1 MGFNDGILPNC
12 LLDNFLS
19 LSFKVSIYFSS
30 YLNKPGAIVVL
41 MAQLIISMEIRYVSR
56 VCFFSLFYHLSLS
69 FFKVKAVWVRSTQVF
84 NLLRHSC
91 LIIYNK
97 MLICSNIKWIRS
109 KAKWITA
116 SLISE
121 IRHMTGKYRM
131 KIQRPGRKRSKY
143 IPLYVLLQRDLL
155 ERTTNRLIIKPCTFL
170 TKQQATPLL
179 TGKQLSDQKRRN
191 MEKNFLDNSDKHV
204 IAK

>member
-1 MGFNDGILPNC
+1 
-12 LLDNFLS
+12 
-19 LSFKVSIYFSS
+19 
-30 YLNKPGAIVVL
+30 
-41 MAQLIISMEIRYVSR
+41 
-56 VCFFSLFYHLSLS
+56 
-69 FFKVKAVWVRSTQVF
+69 
-84 NLLRHSC
+84 
-91 LIIYNK
+91 
-97 MLICSNIKWIRS
+97 
-109 KAKWITA
+109 
-116 SLISE
+116 
-121 IRHMTGKYRM
+121 M

>member
-1 MGFNDGILPNC
+1 
-12 LLDNFLS
+12 
-19 LSFKVSIYFSS
+19 
-30 YLNKPGAIVVL
+30 
-41 MAQLIISMEIRYVSR
+41 
-56 VCFFSLFYHLSLS
+56 
-69 FFKVKAVWVRSTQVF
+69 
-84 NLLRHSC
+84 
-91 LIIYNK
+91 
-97 MLICSNIKWIRS
+97 
-109 KAKWITA
+109 
-116 SLISE
+116 
-121 IRHMTGKYRM
+121 M

-191 MEKNFLDNSDKHV
+191 MEKNFLDNSDKNV